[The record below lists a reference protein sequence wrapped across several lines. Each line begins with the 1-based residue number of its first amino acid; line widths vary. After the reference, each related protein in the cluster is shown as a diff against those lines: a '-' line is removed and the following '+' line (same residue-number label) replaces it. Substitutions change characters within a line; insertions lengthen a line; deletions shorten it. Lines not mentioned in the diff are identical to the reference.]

1 MALREHEAEIAVALR
16 QRDDGTPS
24 RDRYLESGDSLSRA
38 RLLHAGNVLEDPLLR
53 YRQHHHA
60 GGHVLAAHVVEREA
74 ESVPQD
80 QLLERHA
87 EAEPEAA
94 RAEPADRAR
103 GELEHPRRRAE
114 AQLRVDRAFGEAERP
129 RRVAG
134 QAMDL
139 FDDLWRLARRSD
151 VDRLLEVGAVERVW
165 LVEDRE
171 HLEPAVLEQPFDR
184 HLVALGEALH
194 EELGAL
200 VAEDRADAL
209 RCAGGLLGRVRTNH
223 ALAAGARE
231 RLEDAREADR
241 FRVVAG
247 GPFRLRDAGRGE
259 GRAHLRL
266 VARSGH
272 RLGRAAA
279 QAEALRRQRR
289 RTRAAV
295 A

>member
-53 YRQHHHA
+53 YWQHHHA
-60 GGHVLAAHVVEREA
+60 GGQVLAAHVVEREA

-87 EAEPEAA
+87 EAESEAA

-114 AQLRVDRAFGEAERP
+114 AQLPVDRAFGEAERP
-129 RRVAG
+129 RRVPG

-151 VDRLLEVGAVERVW
+151 VDRLLEVRAVERVR
-165 LVEDRE
+165 LVEGGE
-171 HLEPAVLEQPFDR
+171 HHEPAVLEQPFNR
-184 HLVALGEALH
+184 LLVVLDEALH
-194 EELGAL
+194 EELGVL
-200 VAEDRADAL
+200 VAEDRSD
-209 RCAGGLLGRVRTNH
+209 
-223 ALAAGARE
+223 
-231 RLEDAREADR
+231 
-241 FRVVAG
+241 
-247 GPFRLRDAGRGE
+247 
-259 GRAHLRL
+259 
-266 VARSGH
+266 
-272 RLGRAAA
+272 
-279 QAEALRRQRR
+279 
-289 RTRAAV
+289 
-295 A
+295 